1 MKKLILLF
9 VLTLSISSYA
19 QLDKSKIAR
28 PGNISGKVVDQK
40 TAEAL
45 PYVNIVIRDTAKK
58 IITGGITDLEGNF
71 KVKNIPEGVSIVE
84 IQFIG
89 YKTYA
94 KQINI
99 KSGNIR
105 IDLGSI
111 KLAEDATTLKEVE
124 VRAEI
129 STVVQKIDRK
139 VINVGKDLTAAG

>member
-105 IDLGSI
+105 IDLGNI